1 MKLTNR
7 MKVNGELA
15 ARSLSRKAKE
25 VYDGTDPFDIYEY
38 EVWVDENE
46 EKRYAYTGC
55 LGEAE
60 GLTFA
65 ELEEFLENMAD
76 EYNCME

>member
-1 MKLTNR
+1 MKFTNR

-15 ARSLSRKAKE
+15 ARSMSSKAKE
-25 VYDGTDPFDIYEY
+25 VYEGTDPFYIYEY
-38 EVWVDENE
+38 EVDE

-60 GLTFA
+60 GLTFS
-65 ELEEFLENMAD
+65 ELEEFLEDIAD
-76 EYNCME
+76 EDE